1 MSISAAISNAVS
13 GLTAVSRGTEVVSS
27 NIANAKTPGY
37 AARELSISSRTL
49 YAKGGGV
56 HINGVTRAVP
66 AAILADNRVA
76 QASFGK
82 SNTKLEFFRSIE
94 ASVGT
99 ANQATSLNGLLTA
112 FDTALAAATA
122 SPDAQVRLLDVA
134 NSAKG
139 LAEKLNGIAKD
150 ISTARITADLAIAND
165 VQRLNESLSEVARL
179 NRQITIAES
188 KGQDASSLYDMRQAA
203 VDSIAHMVPVQEVA
217 RGAGQI
223 ALFTKTGATLLD
235 GTTPSQIGFSAAPII
250 EPGMSVAGGQLSLLT
265 LNGVPLNAGQMSLFK
280 GGSIEANFQ
289 IRDEL
294 APEYQSRLD
303 TYAVD
308 LYQRFADPALDSTIT
323 TGLPGLFTDMQAAL
337 DPASQV
343 GFANRIQMNALADES
358 AGGQAWRIRD
368 GLYAA
373 AAGDVGNSTLLNN
386 ARTALA
392 DRSGITAP
400 GQTTFTLASEIM
412 SFASANRLNSENSTQ
427 NDKSYLNSMTASL
440 LSYGVDSDK
449 EFEALLQLENA
460 YTANAKVLQAAHDMI
475 DTILRLT

>member
-27 NIANAKTPGY
+27 NIANAQTPGY
-37 AARELSISSRTL
+37 AARELNISSRSL
-49 YAKGGGV
+49 YANGGGV

-66 AAILADNRVA
+66 AAILADNRMA

-82 SNTKLEFFRSIE
+82 SSTTFDFFQAIE
-94 ASVGT
+94 ASVGS

-139 LAEKLNGIAKD
+139 LADKLNGIAKD
-150 ISTARITADLAIAND
+150 ISTARTAADRAIAND

-179 NRQITIAES
+179 NKQITIAES
-188 KGQDASSLYDMRQAA
+188 KGQDASSLYDMRQNA
-203 VDSIAHMVPVQEVA
+203 VDAIAHIVPIQEVA

-223 ALFTKTGATLLD
+223 ALFTRTGAALLD
-235 GTTPSQIGFSAAPII
+235 GTTPATIGFTAAPVI

-265 LNGVPLNAGQMSLFK
+265 LNGSSLSAGQMALFK
-280 GGSIEANFQ
+280 GGSLSANFQ

-294 APEYQSRLD
+294 APDYQARID
-303 TYAVD
+303 AYAVD
-308 LYQRFADPALDSTIT
+308 LYQRFADPAVDPTIP
-323 TGLPGLFTDMQAAL
+323 TGLPGLFTDMQTAL

-343 GFANRIQMNALADES
+343 GFANRIQMNALADDS

-368 GLYAA
+368 GIYAA
-373 AAGDVGNSTLLNN
+373 ATGDVGNSTLLNN
-386 ARTALA
+386 ARSALT
-392 DRSGITAP
+392 DRSGLTAP
-400 GQTTFTLASEIM
+400 GQTTFTLATQIM
-412 SFASANRLNSENSTQ
+412 SFASANRLNSETASQ
-427 NDKSYLNSMTASL
+427 HDKSYLNSMTASL

-449 EFEALLQLENA
+449 EFETLLQLENA